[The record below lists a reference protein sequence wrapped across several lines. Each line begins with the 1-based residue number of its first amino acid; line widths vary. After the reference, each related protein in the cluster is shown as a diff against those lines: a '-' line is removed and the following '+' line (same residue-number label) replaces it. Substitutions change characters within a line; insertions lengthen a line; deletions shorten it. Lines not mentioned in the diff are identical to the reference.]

1 MLCHRLLMVDSS
13 EPTVVDD
20 IDRQVLRTLQEN
32 GRAPNSALA
41 AEAGLTPTPM
51 LQRLKRLEQ
60 TGVIRKYMAIV
71 DPVAAGCPTLAFVHV
86 TLKSH
91 ELGLHKSF
99 VDLVQKLDEVLECHH
114 IAGEEDFLLKVAV
127 PDIPALEHFLLH
139 RISTS
144 KSIGRV
150 KTTFV
155 LSSSKKDSP
164 LPIHP
169 AR

>member
-1 MLCHRLLMVDSS
+1 MNQSS
-13 EPTVVDD
+13 DLDD
-20 IDRQVLRTLQEN
+20 IDRQVLRALQQN
-32 GRAPNSALA
+32 GRMASNALA
-41 AEAGLTPTPM
+41 SEVGLTPTPM

-60 TGVIRKYMAIV
+60 SGAIQKYMAIV
-71 DPVAAGCPTLAFVHV
+71 DPVAAGCPTVAFISV

-91 ELGLHKSF
+91 EIGLHKSF
-99 VDLVQKLDEVLECHH
+99 VDLVQTLDEVIECHH

-144 KSIGRV
+144 RAIGRV

-155 LSSSKKDSP
+155 LSSSKKNSP
-164 LPIHP
+164 LPVLG
-169 AR
+169 

>member
-1 MLCHRLLMVDSS
+1 MLCHIYFMVDST
-13 EPTVVDD
+13 EAVAIDD

-32 GRAPNSALA
+32 GRASNAALA

-60 TGVIRKYMAIV
+60 GGVIRKYMAVV
-71 DPVAAGCPTLAFVHV
+71 DPAAVGCGTLAFIHV

-91 ELGLHKSF
+91 EIGLHKSF
-99 VDLVQKLDEVLECHH
+99 VELVQKLDEVLECHH

-144 KSIGRV
+144 KAIGRV

-164 LPIHP
+164 LPI
-169 AR
+169 AG

>member
-1 MLCHRLLMVDSS
+1 MVNSAETS
-13 EPTVVDD
+13 ALDD
-20 IDRQVLRTLQEN
+20 IDRQVLRSLQEN
-32 GRAPNSALA
+32 GRASNSALA

-60 TGVIRKYMAIV
+60 SGAIQKYMAIV
-71 DPVAAGCPTLAFVHV
+71 DPVAAGCPTVAFISV

-99 VDLVQKLDEVLECHH
+99 VDLVQTLEEVLECHH

-144 KSIGRV
+144 KAIGRV

-155 LSSSKKDSP
+155 LSSSKKHTP
-164 LPIHP
+164 LPIHG
-169 AR
+169 